1 MHPEEGSEGSISADN
16 RYINGVFHPGLDTEL
31 MTGWAEVNAEH
42 MSVPLSRITIG
53 FIEDLAFYVN
63 YDESELYLN
72 Q

>member
-1 MHPEEGSEGSISADN
+1 
-16 RYINGVFHPGLDTEL
+16 

-42 MSVPLSRITIG
+42 ISVPLSRITIG

-63 YDESELYLN
+63 YDESEIYLN